1 MNVREEQ
8 FDGALVAEAA
18 VFSSATLHEAAGQAG
33 ALPHAIKPLVDSMRV
48 CGPALT
54 VQGAPGDNLW
64 LHRAIAQARSGE
76 VLVVAVGGAHEFG
89 YWGGIMTTA
98 SLARGLG
105 GLVIE
110 GCVRDGDELA
120 TSGFPVFSCGR
131 AIRGTTKV
139 VDAAGHVGQPI
150 VIGDITVASG
160 DLVVGDADGV
170 VVLARDSVQEVLAAA
185 RAREKKEASIAGAL
199 RQGRTT
205 LEVYGW
211 E

>member
-1 MNVREEQ
+1 
-8 FDGALVAEAA
+8 
-18 VFSSATLHEAAGQAG
+18 
-33 ALPHAIKPLVDSMRV
+33 MRV

-76 VLVVAVGGAHEFG
+76 VLVVTVGGAHEFG

-98 SLARGLG
+98 SVARGLG

-185 RAREKKEASIAGAL
+185 GAREKKEASIAGAL

>member
-64 LHRAIAQARSGE
+64 LPRAIAQARSGE

-110 GCVRDGDELA
+110 GCVRDSDELA
-120 TSGFPVFSCGR
+120 TSGFPGFSCGR

-160 DLVVGDADGV
+160 DLVVGDAAGV

>member
-1 MNVREEQ
+1 MTDREGGL
-8 FDGALVAEAA
+8 DVTLVAEAA
-18 VFSSATLHEAAGQAG
+18 VFSSATLHEAAGQVG
-33 ALPHAIKPLVDSMRV
+33 ALPAAIKPLGDSMRL

-54 VQGAPGDNLW
+54 VQGPPGDNLW
-64 LHRAIAQARSGE
+64 LHRAIAQAAPGE
-76 VLVVAVGGAHEFG
+76 VLVVTVSGAHEFG

-98 SLARGLG
+98 ATARGLA
-105 GLVIE
+105 GLVID
-110 GCVRDGDELA
+110 GCVRDGDELVA
-120 TSGFPVFSCGR
+120 SGFPVFARGR
-131 AIRGTTKV
+131 AIHGTAKV
-139 VDAAGHVGQPI
+139 AAAAGRVNEPI
-150 VIGDITVASG
+150 VLGDVTVASG

>member
-1 MNVREEQ
+1 MGSEMDDREV
-8 FDGALVAEAA
+8 GR
-18 VFSSATLHEAAGQAG
+18 GQA
-33 ALPHAIKPLVDSMRV
+33 IRDR
-48 CGPALT
+48 
-54 VQGAPGDNLW
+54 
-64 LHRAIAQARSGE
+64 
-76 VLVVAVGGAHEFG
+76 
-89 YWGGIMTTA
+89 WGGGGGGGGVFFFFFFQAEDGIRDLVR
-98 SLARGLG
+98 SRGLG

-170 VVLARDSVQEVLAAA
+170 VVLARDSVQKVLAAA

>member
-1 MNVREEQ
+1 VNVREEQ
-8 FDGALVAEAA
+8 FAGALVAEAA
-18 VFSSATLHEAAGQAG
+18 VFSSATLHEAAGQTG
-33 ALPHAIKPLVDSMRV
+33 ALPSAIKPLVDSMRV

-76 VLVVAVGGAHEFG
+76 VLVVTVGGAHEFG

-98 SLARGLG
+98 SVAHGLG

-150 VIGDITVASG
+150 VVGDITVASG

-170 VVLARDSVQEVLAAA
+170 VVLARDSVQDVLAAA
-185 RAREKKEASIAGAL
+185 RAREKKEASIAAAL
-199 RQGRTT
+199 RHGRTT

-211 E
+211 K

>member
-76 VLVVAVGGAHEFG
+76 VLVVTVGGAHEFG
-89 YWGGIMTTA
+89 YWGGIMTAA

-120 TSGFPVFSCGR
+120 TSGFPVFACGR

-139 VDAAGHVGQPI
+139 ADVAGHVGQPI
-150 VIGDITVASG
+150 VVGDITVTSG

-170 VVLARDSVQEVLAAA
+170 VVLARDSIQEVLAAA
-185 RAREKKEASIAGAL
+185 RAREKKEAAITATL

-211 E
+211 K

>member
-110 GCVRDGDELA
+110 GCVRDSDELA

-170 VVLARDSVQEVLAAA
+170 VVLTRDSVQEVLAAA

>member
-8 FDGALVAEAA
+8 FAGALVAEAA
-18 VFSSATLHEAAGQAG
+18 VFSSATLHEAAGQTG
-33 ALPHAIKPLVDSMRV
+33 ALPSAIKPLVDSMRV

-76 VLVVAVGGAHEFG
+76 VLVVTVGGAHEFG

-98 SLARGLG
+98 SVAHGLG

-120 TSGFPVFSCGR
+120 TLGFPVFSCGR
-131 AIRGTTKV
+131 AIRGTAKV

-150 VIGDITVASG
+150 VVGDITVASG

-170 VVLARDSVQEVLAAA
+170 VVLARDSVQDVLAAA
-185 RAREKKEASIAGAL
+185 RAREKKEASIAAAL
-199 RQGRTT
+199 RHGRTT

-211 E
+211 K